1 MYEVAAFEALNNGL
15 RSGDLYVVGSRR
27 YQTFES
33 YLLSKEHWAQLKD
46 TGQTR
51 VELKRAMLHLQIIRL
66 PQLVD
71 PSLADVTPR
80 SNKVAENQQPG
91 CHLRFSVELHGSHRT
106 TRLRT

>member
-33 YLLSKEHWAQLKD
+33 YLLTKEHWTQLKE

-51 VELKRAMLHLQIIRL
+51 LALGGTATEFLDGRRRRLGELLTELARDVDSVENVTVDKDGILHLTALDTIVPEAGKQ
-66 PQLVD
+66 
-71 PSLADVTPR
+71 
-80 SNKVAENQQPG
+80 
-91 CHLRFSVELHGSHRT
+91 
-106 TRLRT
+106 